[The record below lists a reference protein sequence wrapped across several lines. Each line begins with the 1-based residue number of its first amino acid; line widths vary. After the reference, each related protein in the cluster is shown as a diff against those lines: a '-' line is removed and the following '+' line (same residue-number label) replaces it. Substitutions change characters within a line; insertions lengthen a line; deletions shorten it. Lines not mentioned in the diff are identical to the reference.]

1 MANACEDSMIKE
13 RKYQHEN
20 THACY
25 AKTGASG
32 LVLVRGSG
40 NVPRRLFVVSGLC
53 LARKLLCRMQPPS
66 QNRCWLSSRLD
77 AYRSIRLQIPP
88 LNMAAAIWLILLSL
102 PSIPHLTFE
111 WYVPVRSQSTQH
123 SIVALTHLMQFSR
136 PFSQR
141 SKSSTNSLEEAL
153 RRLSISTQQTDIDAP
168 ADVVGRLGLT
178 LLFQPSEP
186 LIDFIFVHG
195 LGGGSRKTWAFS
207 KEPLHYWPQQW
218 LPRDPSFKNVRIHTF
233 GYASKWAEIKSSAL
247 NVHDFAKSL
256 VAAIQDSPHMG
267 IGQRTPIVLIGHSMG
282 GLVIKKAYMIA
293 REDPLYNALGERF
306 HTMIFL
312 ATPHRGSGLARVLDY
327 SLKSVLMPYGSKAYV
342 DDLKGGSIMLQLIN
356 DGFRHVSGNLQLRSF
371 YEVVETQIGPASS
384 LIVSRESAVLGYPNE
399 HNALINANHRGICKF
414 HSPSDANYLI
424 LRNALASITK
434 DILSDIYHQKRE
446 EQQKQLR
453 LLERYLGVQEISEDD
468 LAAYEERQIEGSCE
482 WLTSS
487 KTFCDWRDGHA
498 PSNAVFWVNGQ
509 PGSGKSF
516 IATHVVKSLEDL
528 NMDTS
533 YFFIRH
539 GDKSCSNLESCLRS
553 LAFQMALMNFN
564 VREEILAMQENEI
577 RLDRDEPRALWRKL
591 FVSGIFRAT
600 FQRTQYWVIDGLDE
614 CYNPSAL
621 FPLLANLDSRV
632 PLRICITS
640 RTTPP
645 IQKGFSQLQNV
656 TMETASQ
663 ENTLGDIKLYVKN
676 KIDELHIDRI
686 EYRHKITS
694 TIIEKSEGCFLW
706 VVLVLEELE
715 NAFSESDI
723 DLILKE
729 VPVGMDPLYERILE
743 GMSQASRG
751 KQLAKAILMWSTCA
765 TRALTIE
772 ELEAAL
778 RIQTKDEGIF
788 ALEKF
793 ISSTCGNL
801 AYVDRYRKVRM
812 IHQTAKEFLLRDDLN
827 SEFAIRGRDTHS
839 ELADTCLHY
848 LICDEMK
855 APRNRKLITPTEQRV
870 KKRSPFAD
878 YACTSFSDHLRRAD
892 TANDSYMVL
901 LDKFFRSN
909 VLSWIEAVAAKGTLS
924 ALILTAKNLRG
935 FLESRE
941 KNRGPIG
948 TQFQLAANWSTDL
961 RRIAAKFGRNLSES
975 PTAIYW
981 LIPPFCPLESSIKVQ
996 FGSSHVGVSVTGLS
1010 NTVWND
1016 RLACKTYGSEQA
1028 SSTACSDKHFAVGLS
1043 SGTIHLYFQD
1053 TCQEARVL
1061 KHSGRRD
1068 PAKFMAFDTSGG
1080 LLLCAGVRAIRL
1092 WNTANGAQVW
1102 SSTLSVPPV
1111 AILFSDGDTMVVSI
1125 SNQNAITTRDV
1136 STGKI
1141 ISSTTRHNPFE
1152 TQQLGFRRP
1161 IDCAAISPEHNLVSV
1176 VYRGLPIAIYT
1187 MDDNEFL
1194 GSCAREE
1201 GAREGRGDIA
1211 LLSMIFNPNPEL
1223 NLIAALYLDGDLALY
1238 DTVELELV
1246 ELVNGADAKSLA
1258 ASPAGRTLATGDAGG
1273 VIQIYDFETL
1283 RLLYRIVAADQPI
1296 RSMSFSTDGMRLLD
1310 VRGTHSNVWEPSVLV
1325 RANATESESVSDTYP
1340 VNPKTV
1346 GSRELYEKGDITA
1359 VAPHPTENVIFGGI
1373 DDGSVFIYDS
1383 TTGGQIKILCRHK
1396 VSVSI
1401 SHIAFGNK
1409 SNILVTADTS
1419 ARVLMWKISK
1429 NDGKLQCDEPY
1440 LDHRFP
1446 ATISQLLLNSTED
1459 QLLVCM
1465 GEQCTLW
1472 NFAENKSPNG
1482 STVPVAEARIWSNDV
1497 DNPTEL
1503 IAISRSSPHRLSRHL
1518 WADLGKVSST
1528 DISDLGMDDVLQN
1541 VFTGM
1546 KNKVILESSTVTA
1559 KQSRRVVIL
1568 DSVSSPSKPTNSTPT
1583 MQMLLPSEIRCIISV
1598 YLTKLLF
1605 LDKSAWI
1612 CSIDLSE
1619 KTTPGRRGARA
1630 AAKADTGV
1638 NKQITRHFFI
1648 PDDWLSTNSEIM
1660 FQVLPN
1666 SNFFFVNGHE
1676 MAIISKAL

>member
-839 ELADTCLHY
+839 ELADICLHY

-1383 TTGGQIKILCRHK
+1383 TTGDQIKILCRHK
-1396 VSVSI
+1396 VGVSI

>member
-1 MANACEDSMIKE
+1 MAKNVLRIYAYSLHSTRHIDDDDSPMFE
-13 RKYQHEN
+13 
-20 THACY
+20 
-25 AKTGASG
+25 
-32 LVLVRGSG
+32 
-40 NVPRRLFVVSGLC
+40 P
-53 LARKLLCRMQPPS
+53 
-66 QNRCWLSSRLD
+66 
-77 AYRSIRLQIPP
+77 
-88 LNMAAAIWLILLSL
+88 AI
-102 PSIPHLTFE
+102 E
-111 WYVPVRSQSTQH
+111 WYVPVRSQPTQH
-123 SIVALTHLMQFSR
+123 SIVALNHLMQFSR

-168 ADVVGRLGLT
+168 ADVVGSLGLT

-218 LPRDPSFKNVRIHTF
+218 LPRDPSFRNVRIHTF

-342 DDLKGGSIMLQLIN
+342 DDLKEGSIMLQLIN

-371 YEVVETQIGPASS
+371 YEVVKTQIGPTSS

-414 HSPSDANYLI
+414 HGPSDPNYLI

-453 LLERYLGVQEISEDD
+453 ILERYLGVQEISEDD

-516 IATHVVKSLEDL
+516 IATHVVNSLEDL

-591 FVSGIFRAT
+591 FVSGIFRAA

-640 RTTPP
+640 RTTPT

-663 ENTLGDIKLYVKN
+663 ENTLGDIKLYVKK
-676 KIDELHIDRI
+676 KIEELHIDRI

-694 TIIEKSEGCFLW
+694 TIIDKSEGCFLW

-715 NAFSESDI
+715 NAFSESDV

-778 RIQTKDEGIF
+778 RIQTKNEGIF

-870 KKRSPFAD
+870 KKRSPFVD

-892 TANDSYMVL
+892 AANDSSMIL

-924 ALILTAKNLRG
+924 TLILTAKNLRG

-941 KNRGPIG
+941 KHRGPIG

-961 RRIAAKFGRNLSES
+961 RRIAAKFGRNLLES
-975 PTAIYW
+975 PTAIHW
-981 LIPPFCPLESSIKVQ
+981 LIPSFCPQESLIKVQ
-996 FGSSHVGVSVTGLS
+996 FGSSHGGVSVTGLS

-1092 WNTANGAQVW
+1092 WNTTNGAQVW

-1141 ISSTTRHNPFE
+1141 ISSTTRQNPFE
-1152 TQQLGFRRP
+1152 TQQLVFRRP
-1161 IDCAAISPEHNLVSV
+1161 IDCAAFSPEHNLVSV

-1201 GAREGRGDIA
+1201 EARERRGDIA

-1340 VNPKTV
+1340 VNPKTA

-1373 DDGSVFIYDS
+1373 EDGSVFIYDS
-1383 TTGGQIKILCRHK
+1383 TTGGQIKILCRHN
-1396 VSVSI
+1396 VGVSI

-1429 NDGKLQCDEPY
+1429 NDGELQCDEPY

-1446 ATISQLLLNSTED
+1446 ATISHLLLNSTED

-1472 NFAENKSPNG
+1472 NLAENKAPNG

-1497 DNPTEL
+1497 DNPSEL

-1518 WADLGKVSST
+1518 WADLGKVSSN
-1528 DISDLGMDDVLQN
+1528 DISDLGTDDVLQN

-1546 KNKVILESSTVTA
+1546 KNKLILEYSTVTA

-1583 MQMLLPSEIRCIISV
+1583 MQMLLPSEIRCIIGV

-1638 NKQITRHFFI
+1638 NKQITRHFFV